1 MNWFL
6 PFSCLAIWGPLL
18 QQPPARVFQI
28 ERWRT
33 LLSIGVKNPNLCSNI
48 HQYGANTTLKSDID
62 KASAPFH
69 EACRTYLKLYSVK
82 IEECVHFAR
91 ACWVVKNT
99 DQRWFRAWYKRC
111 WMWPRRLIEKKFCS
125 FGESSLYSSWF
136 GFLLRHLFGIIFSA
150 PERM

>member
-82 IEECVHFAR
+82 NVFILLGHAGWLRTLTSGGSVHDIKDAGCGLDASLRRNF
-91 ACWVVKNT
+91 VVLVNPHYT
-99 DQRWFRAWYKRC
+99 VADSVSCFVICLA
-111 WMWPRRLIEKKFCS
+111 
-125 FGESSLYSSWF
+125 
-136 GFLLRHLFGIIFSA
+136 
-150 PERM
+150 